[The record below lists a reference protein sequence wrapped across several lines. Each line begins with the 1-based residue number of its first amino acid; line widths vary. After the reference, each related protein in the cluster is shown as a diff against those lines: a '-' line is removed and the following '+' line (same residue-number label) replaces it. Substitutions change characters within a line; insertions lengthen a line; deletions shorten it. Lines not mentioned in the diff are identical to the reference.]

1 MGEAKRR
8 GTLEQRIAQS
18 VERRKVE
25 DAARSVEFK
34 RREAERLAKLPPQE
48 RKDVILAGGG
58 GRHHSRMMLAAA
70 LAASA
75 PLLIVNPTRKR

>member
-8 GTLEQRIAQS
+8 GNLEQRIAQS
-18 VERRKVE
+18 IERRKAE
-25 DAARSVEFK
+25 DAARSAEFK

-48 RKDVILAGGG
+48 RKDVIVAGGS
-58 GRHHSRMMLAAA
+58 GRHHNRMMLAAA

-75 PLLIVNPTRKR
+75 PLLVVDRQRKR